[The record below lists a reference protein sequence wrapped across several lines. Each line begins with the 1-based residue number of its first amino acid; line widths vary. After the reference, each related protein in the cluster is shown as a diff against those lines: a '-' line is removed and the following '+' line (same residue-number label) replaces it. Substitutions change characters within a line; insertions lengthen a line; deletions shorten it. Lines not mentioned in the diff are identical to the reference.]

1 MEGVVMDVVTYAL
14 TKKLTEFPLINEI
27 ENGDFSN
34 GYIGWAISTGGTL
47 SVACNTL
54 YVTGNG
60 GAASVTS
67 FQHIT
72 TPFEVGKKYYMKCK
86 MRVTNSLCTRV
97 AIVVH
102 LPDKTHLVVAQGSP
116 MENNWYDLSG
126 ILEGT
131 INGKSEIR
139 LNHLYNTATDA
150 NGAVMEC
157 QYVLAINL
165 TETFGVGNEP
175 TAEEMDELLSCF
187 PESWFDGKQNLPGK
201 WVMTYLLNQVRDIKT
216 AVVGLGGTV

>member
-1 MEGVVMDVVTYAL
+1 MDVVTYAL

-34 GYIGWAISTGGTL
+34 GYIGWAAIGIGCTL
-47 SVACNTL
+47 SVANNTL

-97 AIVVH
+97 AIVVQ
-102 LPDKTHLVVAQGSP
+102 LPDKAHLVVAQGSP

-131 INGKSEIR
+131 INGNGEIR
-139 LNHLYNTATDA
+139 LNHLYNTTTDA

-175 TAEEMDELLSCF
+175 TAEEMDELLSYF

>member
-1 MEGVVMDVVTYAL
+1 MDVVTYAL
-14 TKKLTEFPLINEI
+14 AKKLTEFPMMNYIK
-27 ENGDFSN
+27 NGDFSS
-34 GYIGWAISTGGTL
+34 GYTGWGAVGTL
-47 SVACNTL
+47 SVANSTL
-54 YVTGNG
+54 YVTGSG
-60 GAASVTS
+60 EMPSVTS

-97 AIVVH
+97 AIVVQ
-102 LPDKTHLVVAQGSP
+102 LPDKAHLVVAQGSP

-157 QYVLAINL
+157 QYVSVINL
-165 TETFGVGNEP
+165 TDAFGAGNEP
-175 TAEEMDELLSCF
+175 TKEEMDELLTYF
-187 PESWFDGKQNLPGK
+187 PESWFDGRTTLPGK
-201 WVMTYLLNQVRDIKT
+201 WVMTYLLNQVRNLKA